1 MNPQVISLLAVT
13 GVSIPL
19 AFAAVT
25 VPGAVVVLLVLMTGL
40 GVWGTMTWWR
50 IRASRQRLLA
60 RNELMMADNENLTRT
75 AREAEADRDEA
86 TEVLSLQKGK
96 TDVLRMRSR
105 TLEKILAVSAR
116 MNATRNPPELMDR
129 IATAVEEI
137 IGFKKVVLYVWSD
150 VTRTFEARAFAGVT
164 RNGMNALGMV
174 QVSEVDFHRLSHVKH
189 RYSNCY
195 LVRADDSELCDTC
208 GDNDLDG
215 TPPVISREWAPDL
228 LLVAPLT
235 SASGETVGYLSLD
248 EPEGGL
254 IPGIVEIRQ
263 LEFLVQQATTA
274 IESAEVYQ
282 KLARNN
288 AELSLASEKLGSLS
302 DMKKNFIANVSH
314 ELRTPLTSISAYTE
328 LLQNNMDSLTEESQ
342 DEFLKVIHAESLKL
356 TNIINDILELNQ
368 MENGRPNL
376 VHENAN
382 VAALVKRLDDSWK
395 TRALERDI
403 DLWVETDHD
412 EIVMPV
418 DNMLIQQL
426 LTHLVGNAFKFTPD
440 GGKVHVR
447 LQETG
452 TAVRLTV
459 EDSGIGIP
467 EDKLGEIFDRFF
479 QVDGSTTREHN
490 GQGVGL
496 ALCHDIATN
505 HEGRIWA
512 ENMEAGGTRFT
523 VLLPRRPAVMQPTDP
538 QSLVSLPFESGE
550 FMQRL
555 MLWVSESLG
564 IQMATL
570 LVPDKEEEFLSIRAA
585 IGLSE
590 AVVQSARIRRG
601 AGFSGKVWATGR
613 TLLVDDVTN
622 DDRFGHEVSEPRY
635 STPSLLCVPLRNGD
649 DVVGVITVNNRIDGQ
664 SLDDD
669 DRVFLES
676 LAPRITSL
684 LVRYAEWQDGARQ
697 FEKIR
702 ETLRATTAVGH
713 LRHETIVQICQEVC
727 LATARRIML
736 PDEELEHLAFALQ
749 FYDVGLGCVPPQLL
763 NKPDMLT
770 EQEETFVQ
778 KHVTAGLEILEPLQL
793 DSRVRQIISHHHEN
807 FDGTGYPSGLAGEAI
822 PLGARLV
829 RLADTLSAMLSE
841 RPWRESFG
849 LDEAMDEIRA
859 GIGQQFCPR
868 MTDVFL
874 GEVDARRR
882 RILDLQAI
890 DNDGRELNRPALDRR
905 GMISLTV

>member
-1 MNPQVISLLAVT
+1 MNPHFISLIAAAGLSVP
-13 GVSIPL
+13 VV
-19 AFAAVT
+19 FAAVT
-25 VPGAVVVLLVLMTGL
+25 VPGAVVVLLVLMTGV

-60 RNELMMADNENLTRT
+60 RNELVMAENQNLVG
-75 AREAEADRDEA
+75 EAQSALAERDEL
-86 TEVLSLQKGK
+86 TEILGLQKGK

-116 MNATRNPPELMDR
+116 MNATRNPPELMDH
-129 IATAVEEI
+129 IVTAVEEI
-137 IGFKKVVLYVWSD
+137 IGFDKVVLYVWSD

-164 RNGMNALGMV
+164 LNGMNALGAV
-174 QVSEVDFHRLSHVKH
+174 QVPEVEFNRLSHVKH
-189 RYSNCY
+189 RFSNCY
-195 LVRADDSELCDTC
+195 LVRAEDTELCDTC

-215 TPPVISREWAPDL
+215 QPPVVSREWAADL
-228 LLVAPLT
+228 LLIAPLVST
-235 SASGETVGYLSLD
+235 SGETIGYLSLD
-248 EPEGGL
+248 DPRGGL

-274 IESAEVYQ
+274 IESADVYQ

-288 AELSLASEKLGSLS
+288 AELSLASEKLGSLA

-328 LLQNNMDSLTEESQ
+328 LLQNNMDSLTGESQ

-356 TNIINDILELNQ
+356 TGIINDILELNE
-368 MENGRPNL
+368 MDNGRPQL
-376 VHENAN
+376 VHEDTN
-382 VAALVKRLDDSWK
+382 VAALVRRLDDSWK

-403 DLWVETDHD
+403 DLWVETDSD

-426 LTHLVGNAFKFTPD
+426 LTHLVGNAFKFTPG
-440 GGKVHVR
+440 GGKVHIR
-447 LQETG
+447 LQESG

-459 EDSGIGIP
+459 QDSGIGIP

-512 ENMEAGGTRFT
+512 ENVETGGTRFT
-523 VLLPRRPAVMQPTDP
+523 VLLPRRPAVLQPTDP

-564 IQMATL
+564 IQVATL
-570 LVPDKEEEFLSIRAA
+570 LVPDKDQEYLLIRAA

-590 AVVQSARIRRG
+590 TVVQSAQIRRG

-622 DDRFGHEVSEPRY
+622 DDRFGNEMNEPRY
-635 STPSLLCVPLRNGD
+635 STPSLLCVPLLDGD
-649 DVVGVITVNNRIDGQ
+649 DVVGVITVNNRIDGKP
-664 SLDDD
+664 LDDD
-669 DRVFLES
+669 DRIFLES

-684 LVRYAEWQDGARQ
+684 LVRYGKWQEEARQ

-736 PDEELEHLAFALQ
+736 PAEEQEHLAFSLQ

-763 NKPDMLT
+763 NKPDVLT
-770 EQEETFVQ
+770 DQEESFVQ

-793 DSRVRQIISHHHEN
+793 DSRLRQIISHHHEN

-829 RLADTLSAMLSE
+829 RLADTLSALLSD
-841 RPWRESFG
+841 RPWREAFT

-859 GIGQQFCPR
+859 GVGQQFCPR

-882 RILDLQAI
+882 RIFELQGT
-890 DNDGRELNRPALDRR
+890 DSGGHELKRPALDRR